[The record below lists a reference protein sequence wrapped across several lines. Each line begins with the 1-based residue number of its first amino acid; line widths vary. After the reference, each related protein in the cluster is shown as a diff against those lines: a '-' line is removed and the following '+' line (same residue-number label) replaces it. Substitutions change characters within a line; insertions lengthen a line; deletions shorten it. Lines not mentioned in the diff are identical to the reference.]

1 MTRRT
6 SFFALILGAVLS
18 LALAACGA
26 TSNSPGSSGG
36 IYGSSGST
44 PTTAASGQN
53 SAQVATNT
61 ATVAGTSEPVLTNAQ
76 GMTLY
81 YFKLDTAQTAACTA
95 TADSCTSFWPP
106 LLDTSGTPT
115 SSGSLPG
122 KLAVLNDANGMQV
135 TYNGHPLYTFSEDKA
150 PGDTKGE
157 GFMNEWHVATPTLAV
172 LSTGGSTA
180 PQPTATGGGYGYGG
194 YGG

>member
-26 TSNSPGSSGG
+26 TSSPNSPGSGG
-36 IYGSSGST
+36 LYGSSGST
-44 PTTAASGQN
+44 PTTASGQN

-61 ATVAGTSEPVLTNAQ
+61 ATVAGQSEMVLTNAQ

-81 YFKLDTAQTAACTA
+81 YFKLDTPQTAACT
-95 TADSCTSFWPP
+95 SSGGCNSFWPP

-172 LSTGGSTA
+172 LTGGSTA
-180 PQPTATGGGYGYGG
+180 PQPTATGYGYGYGG
-194 YGG
+194 